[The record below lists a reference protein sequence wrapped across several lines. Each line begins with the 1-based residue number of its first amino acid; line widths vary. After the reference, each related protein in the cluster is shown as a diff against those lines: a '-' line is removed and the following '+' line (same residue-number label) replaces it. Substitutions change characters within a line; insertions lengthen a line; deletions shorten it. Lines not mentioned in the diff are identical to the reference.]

1 MYEVCRRPWL
11 GIVGESEKSVSI
23 IMTMVEVSARC
34 FQTSQG
40 CSRPPQGGDDG
51 GSAGDEPQQ
60 DRGGT
65 RAAPPSE
72 QEGPEPGGLK
82 RVQTIELA
90 LWLGCTILSWAA
102 ETLASKCLETKSIDR
117 HWQMCGVWAQTFLG
131 KETHRVE
138 LPVDSPVIGS
148 KAACLRG
155 ATRPGLCHLAVVATR
170 SVTRLKERAI

>member
-117 HWQMCGVWAQTFLG
+117 HWQMCGVWENTGSGVRPLW
-131 KETHRVE
+131 V
-138 LPVDSPVIGS
+138 PVPASVSRLALI
-148 KAACLRG
+148 
-155 ATRPGLCHLAVVATR
+155 CHLASGRPT
-170 SVTRLKERAI
+170 